1 MDWLRWWHGTA
12 SDPKL
17 KWVARR
23 SGQTFANVLAVWACL
38 LEAASNIAGGDAGV
52 TRGDVAAFDCEAHD
66 AQLDVEDGTCAR
78 ILAAFVDKGMV
89 QAGRIANWE
98 KRQPKREDAG
108 DPVTGAKSATQRK
121 REQRERERASVAGAP
136 DDNTQGHDESRA
148 VTHGHDAS
156 RDFTADKSREDEKRE
171 TLTTIPNGI
180 VVVASEA
187 DDEGAEQQTAKK
199 PPCPHEAIIKL
210 YHETLPASPTI
221 RDWTTARAAHL
232 RARWNE
238 NPKHQSLDWWRG
250 FFTYV
255 AGCGF
260 LTGRVTSNGRKPFV
274 AGLDWLV
281 KAENFAKVREGRY
294 EDARAA

>member
-1 MDWLRWWHGTA
+1 MDWLRWWHGTV

-17 KWVARR
+17 RWVARK
-23 SGQTFANVLAVWACL
+23 AAAPLACVIAVWAAL
-38 LEAASNIAGGDAGV
+38 LEAASNIAGGEAGV
-52 TRGDVAAFDCEAHD
+52 TRGDVAGFDCEAHD
-66 AQLDVEDGTCAR
+66 ALLDVEDGTCAR

-108 DPVTGAKSATQRK
+108 DPATGAKSATQRK
-121 REQRERERASVAGAP
+121 REQRERDRASVACAS
-136 DDNTQGHDESRA
+136 DAAKQGHDESRA
-148 VTHGHDAS
+148 VTHSHDAS
-156 RDFTADKSREDEKRE
+156 RNFTTDKRREEEKRE
-171 TLTTIPNGI
+171 NLTTTTNVV

-187 DDEGAEQQTAKK
+187 DDEVREQHAAKK
-199 PPCPHEAIIKL
+199 LGCPHQAIIAA
-210 YHETLPASPTI
+210 YHELLPASPAI
-221 RDWTTARAAHL
+221 RDWTPARAAHL

-238 NPKHQSLDWWRG
+238 DAARQSLDWWRR
-250 FFTYV
+250 FFSYV

-260 LTGRVTSNGRKPFV
+260 LTGRVTSTGRKPFV
-274 AGLDWLV
+274 ASLEWLV